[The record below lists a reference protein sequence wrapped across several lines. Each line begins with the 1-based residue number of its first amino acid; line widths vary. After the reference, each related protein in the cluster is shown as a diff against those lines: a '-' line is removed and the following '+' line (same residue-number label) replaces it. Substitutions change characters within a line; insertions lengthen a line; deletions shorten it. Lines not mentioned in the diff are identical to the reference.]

1 MAFPSSWGPSFLF
14 LMFWANF
21 RWWGIFS
28 SSDKVRDVS
37 ISWNYI
43 LLSVTDNFGLG
54 KWAKIER
61 NDSKLLPGRLKS
73 VIRENSELIN
83 QDARIV
89 RASPISFFE
98 VARYD
103 CLPHRFSHKHKNWKE
118 SDFQLVFEPVF
129 FLTFSLMAIYYYFI
143 IVLWLKIHGIFMRF
157 FSVIWFG
164 NLCCN
169 YL

>member
-1 MAFPSSWGPSFLF
+1 M
-14 LMFWANF
+14 
-21 RWWGIFS
+21 FS
-28 SSDKVRDVS
+28 SSNEVYDVS
-37 ISWNYI
+37 ISWNYFQ
-43 LLSVTDNFGLG
+43 LSMTDNFCLG

-73 VIRENSELIN
+73 ITSENSELVN

-129 FLTFSLMAIYYYFI
+129 FFN
-143 IVLWLKIHGIFMRF
+143 F
-157 FSVIWFG
+157 FSYGYILLFH
-164 NLCCN
+164 NCPLAEN
-169 YL
+169 TRHLYEIFLYYLIR